1 MKSKITFLLSVFI
14 AQISFAQVTTQINLN
29 IELAEKD
36 SIASNKIQSSLNG
49 FLTEAF
55 DGKYTENFVYES
67 HRLKYEFFF
76 NKLSGIGKN
85 SKANFNKPLIL
96 KSYPVE
102 NGNYR
107 ITIAFTG
114 STNESPFVFQNS
126 EIKAVPYK
134 DHFRFYCVFEDN
146 TQHFKTQ
153 KFENVNYHFSGD
165 IDNKKAKDFVGLVE
179 NLSKLTKVK
188 RPQIEYFAFQ
198 SLDELLKSYGFLFS
212 ARQCNFLCYD
222 LGFTDNEGLF
232 YMTGTD
238 NANYIYGYIE
248 DFLYYNLP
256 NKENLYSPFIQGMS
270 AYYGGYGLS
279 YDSVN
284 ELKQQFRDELK
295 KRPNINFLEEFK
307 KERKSTVNNY
317 FSFYVMSAFLYQEA
331 LEKKGF
337 DKALKLAYSGEKG
350 EQFFNNL
357 KEVLDIDEAEFHK
370 TIVKLINK

>member
-1 MKSKITFLLSVFI
+1 LS
-14 AQISFAQVTTQINLN
+14 
-29 IELAEKD
+29 
-36 SIASNKIQSSLNG
+36 
-49 FLTEAF
+49 LT
-55 DGKYTENFVYES
+55 
-67 HRLKYEFFF
+67 
-76 NKLSGIGKN
+76 
-85 SKANFNKPLIL
+85 
-96 KSYPVE
+96 
-102 NGNYR
+102 
-107 ITIAFTG
+107 
-114 STNESPFVFQNS
+114 
-126 EIKAVPYK
+126 
-134 DHFRFYCVFEDN
+134 
-146 TQHFKTQ
+146 
-153 KFENVNYHFSGD
+153 
-165 IDNKKAKDFVGLVE
+165 
-179 NLSKLTKVK
+179 
-188 RPQIEYFAFQ
+188 
-198 SLDELLKSYGFLFS
+198 FS
-212 ARQCNFLCYD
+212 AD
-222 LGFTDNEGLF
+222 P
-232 YMTGTD
+232 
-238 NANYIYGYIE
+238 NYIYGYIE